1 MSINCQYD
9 TLRYP
14 FYLQDYSKRISVE
27 TVLPLPENAPR
38 LQTVVGGDFLAEP
51 PQYVVG
57 EDVITI
63 SGLLH
68 PYLVYLTKEE
78 ALGERRRRDDAE
90 DREDDANDNVAVYLP
105 REHGLYWR
113 EDEAVFFEETVALA
127 GIRPETHVEVDIVAV
142 AGVFERDNED
152 RVVARIQID
161 ITIHAR
167 SIQTAGVVGDL
178 AFAPPDRCQVS
189 KEQVKVEEPV
199 GTRQERMAVQAPL
212 LLPNL
217 KPGMDRVVRYGV
229 RPSGVSCDVSRGK
242 IVVKGFL
249 DISLIYVGSDDDG
262 QPTEVFLNDWSRSA
276 GNGLPFETSLDF
288 EGITDT
294 DIVIPR
300 ITVARVDLDRTS
312 HRELRASIKIEVEVS
327 VSRVV
332 TREMVTEVSASG
344 NELID
349 TQKYLFELE
358 EYSGEATGELDLDL
372 NVNLPFG
379 IPGMDR
385 LLGWRGAPN
394 AVKVEAGDGKI
405 MLEGLMN
412 LQLYYMAD
420 SGDDSRLA
428 MSEWGF
434 SSGNELPIAGLID
447 FPGIAPG
454 VLLRTH
460 LSLESLNLEMTGERM
475 LRLTGEIRV
484 RAFGRTPRAM
494 MMLRDCALVL
504 PVDPATRP
512 SMLFY
517 VAQPGDTLWK
527 VARRYE
533 TTVETLVRANQVV
546 NQELLEA
553 GQKLIIPKIPVAAG

>member
-27 TVLPLPENAPR
+27 TVLLLPEQAPR

-57 EDVITI
+57 EDVITV

-68 PYLVYLTKEE
+68 PYLIYLTKEE
-78 ALGERRRRDDAE
+78 AVEGRRHRDDAAE
-90 DREDDANDNVAVYLP
+90 QDDDESNVLVYLP
-105 REHGLYWR
+105 REHGLCWR
-113 EDEAVFFEETVALA
+113 EDEAIFFEETVALA
-127 GIRPETHVEVDIVAV
+127 GIRPETNVEVDIVAV
-142 AGVFERDNED
+142 AGLFERDSED
-152 RVVARIQID
+152 RVIARIQID

-167 SIQTAGVVGDL
+167 SIQTASVVGDL

-189 KEQVKVEEPV
+189 KEQVKVEELV
-199 GTRQERMAVQAPL
+199 GTRQERMSVQAPL

-217 KPGMDRVVRYGV
+217 KPGMDRVVRHGV
-229 RPSGVSCDVSRGK
+229 RPSGVSCDISRGK

-288 EGITDT
+288 EGISDT

-300 ITVARVDLDRTS
+300 ITVVRADLDRAS
-312 HRELRASIKIEVEVS
+312 HRELRANIKIEAEVS

-332 TREMVTEVSASG
+332 TREIVSEVSASG

-358 EYSGEATGELDLDL
+358 EYFGEAAGELDLDL

-385 LLGWRGAPN
+385 LLGWRGAPS
-394 AVKVEAGDGKI
+394 AVRVEAGDGKI
-405 MLEGLMN
+405 MLEGMMN

-420 SGDDSRLA
+420 SGDDTRLA
-428 MSEWGF
+428 MAEWGF
-434 SSGNELPIAGLID
+434 SSGNELPVAGLID

-460 LSLESLNLEMTGERM
+460 LSLESLHLEMTGERM
-475 LRLTGEIRV
+475 LRLTGVIRV

-517 VAQPGDTLWK
+517 VAQPGDTLWN

-546 NQELLEA
+546 NPELLEA
-553 GQKLIIPKIPVAAG
+553 GQKLIIPKLPVTAG